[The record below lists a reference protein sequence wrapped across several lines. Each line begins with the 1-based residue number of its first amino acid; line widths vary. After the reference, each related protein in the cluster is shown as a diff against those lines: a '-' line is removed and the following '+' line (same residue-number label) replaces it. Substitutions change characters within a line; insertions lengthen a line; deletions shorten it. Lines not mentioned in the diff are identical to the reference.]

1 MSSDPPARRRA
12 VAVPARRPPTEIQ
25 SVRVVIEQDPDA
37 DASYLEQDEF
47 EERLTAYKRGKF
59 QFVGVRAEADV
70 LIDGIPQ
77 TLASSG
83 LWGIESDSE
92 DEYLEEIFV
101 QEWTALRGVLK
112 TVGVPTEK
120 LPLEVDRA
128 WIEWRM

>member
-1 MSSDPPARRRA
+1 MTDPPARRRV
-12 VAVPARRPPTEIQ
+12 VAAPARRPPTELQ
-25 SVRVVIEQDPDA
+25 SVRVLIEQDPDA

-47 EERLTAYKRGKF
+47 EDRAAAHDRGEF
-59 QFVGVRAEADV
+59 DFVGVRAEADV

-77 TLASSG
+77 TLASAG
-83 LWGIESDSE
+83 LYGIESDSE
-92 DEYLEEIFV
+92 DEYFEEIFV

-120 LPLEVDRA
+120 LPLAVDRA